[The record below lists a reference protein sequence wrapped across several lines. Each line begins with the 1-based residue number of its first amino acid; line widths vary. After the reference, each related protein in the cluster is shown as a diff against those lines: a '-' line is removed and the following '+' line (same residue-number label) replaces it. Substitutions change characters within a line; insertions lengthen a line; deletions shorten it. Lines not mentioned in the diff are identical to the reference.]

1 MDFEPETSREQRARI
16 NPRPRRWTYATVL
29 YLLAGL
35 FVVWMVWQLFILLT
49 MPGMNVPGMNMPGMN
64 MSSPTPAKPG
74 TPAAPPGGSSMPD
87 MPGM

>member
-35 FVVWMVWQLFILLT
+35 FVVWMVWQLFVLLT
-49 MPGMNVPGMNMPGMN
+49 MPGMNMPGMN
-64 MSSPTPAKPG
+64 MSSPDPG